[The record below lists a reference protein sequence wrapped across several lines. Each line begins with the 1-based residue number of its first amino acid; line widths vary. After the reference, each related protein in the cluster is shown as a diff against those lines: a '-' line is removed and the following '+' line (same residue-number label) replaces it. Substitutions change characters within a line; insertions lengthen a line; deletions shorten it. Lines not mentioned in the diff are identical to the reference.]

1 MSSQTQLELIRAGA
15 GSGKTY
21 NLCETVAAAV
31 ADGLDPARIMATTFT
46 KKAAAELKG
55 RIQAKLLSGSDD
67 PVKNQMNADRLEL
80 AAIGTVHG
88 VAHRVLSRYAVELG
102 LSTRLEVMS
111 DEAGE
116 QLVASQLNILPMD
129 GWQQL
134 VDCAGR
140 LGIDDLQQQ
149 LLKILDAKRGN
160 QISDDGL
167 RQQMKDSASR
177 VCQLLSPLSNLVE
190 ADHDELLTH
199 VRDALATIVG
209 LNDSTGV
216 TNTGRNKLLD
226 LQSQR
231 LPKWGM
237 YAEATRVKAGKRS
250 GADDA
255 LSNLRGHAAE
265 VCNHQALHD
274 DVCLFCDLLADHAIL
289 IETECRDYKIQRGLV
304 DFTDLETL
312 FLEALSGDQLPS
324 LVKKD
329 FSLVM
334 VDEFQDTNPLQ
345 LAIFQAIRR
354 IAPRHR
360 WVGDPKQAIFGFRGT
375 DPDLVAR
382 VWQQYSES
390 ELPPLPDNR
399 RSQKGLVQFV
409 GTVFEPI
416 FGEDAKQNPVN
427 DRSDR
432 NIERWL
438 LNAKNQEGDAEALVA
453 GIRKLQDEGHRL
465 GDMVVLERSNA
476 GVQKLAEKLE
486 QRGVDYLFE
495 TAGLLST
502 REGVL
507 TLAGMRL
514 VLDRNDSLA
523 AATIKHFLSSPDEA
537 TPTWIID
544 RLTQRA
550 ADREA
555 DRQAVEQ
562 GTDRDRVWRQPW
574 QDDSDLLRLEQI
586 DRKTSSPHSVC
597 ELVMEALQLPSRI
610 ASWGNVAQRA
620 SNLDSTLKHVAS
632 YEEKMLS
639 AGQAAT
645 LGGAILHLEELA
657 AADDDIKYPPLG
669 HNAVTI
675 MTYHKSKGLQWPVV
689 ILSGLNSDR
698 GPNMWQPSVGGGGED
713 ATDPL
718 AGRTIRAW
726 SWPFGM
732 SDSRP
737 PKRRT
742 GTTLDADAV
751 ASPEGVQQA
760 ADEVAENLRLL
771 YVGCTRAESK
781 LVFAHR
787 KGTDRWLQRLPDI
800 DSVLPI
806 DGEPGEYVIDGI
818 DTTYVLRHLQA
829 PESDDEVPSDQAT
842 TWFASDPSDSD
853 LAFGSRFHSPSQ
865 VESDSS
871 EQRPFALT
879 ELPGGSHFPE
889 SLSPEDYAT
898 FGDAVH
904 AYMAALPSLADV
916 DETHKTTIAERC
928 LSAYSMDGQLA
939 ASVLVAIGDRFVG
952 WVTQTYP
959 GATLRVEIPATT
971 ACSSGG
977 DWNGTLDLLLELPSG
992 EVVVVDHK
1000 SAPIKRSHC
1009 EAKAQQYAA
1018 QLDAYDEMLSALG
1031 RTVVSRW
1038 IHFPLAG
1045 VVAELQSPS
1054 G

>member
-1 MSSQTQLELIRAGA
+1 MSSPMSNATQLELIRAGA

-46 KKAAAELKG
+46 TKAAAELKG
-55 RIQAKLLSGSDD
+55 RIQSKLLAGSDD

-80 AAIGTVHG
+80 AAIGTVHS

-102 LSTRLEVMS
+102 LSTRLEVMPEES
-111 DEAGE
+111 GE
-116 QLVASQLNILPMD
+116 RLVASQLNILPMD
-129 GWQQL
+129 GWRQL

-140 LGIDDLQQQ
+140 LGIHDLQQQ
-149 LLKILDAKRGN
+149 LLKILDEKRGN
-160 QISDDGL
+160 QISDDDF
-167 RQQMKDSASR
+167 RQQLKASASR
-177 VCQLLSPLSNLVE
+177 VCQLLSPLSHLIS

-199 VRDALATIVG
+199 IREALATIAG

-216 TNTGRNKLLD
+216 TKKGRDKLLD

-231 LPKWGM
+231 ISKWGI
-237 YAEATRVKAGKRS
+237 YAEASRVKAGTRS
-250 GADDA
+250 GADAA
-255 LSNLRGHAAE
+255 LANLRNHAAE

-274 DVCLFCDLLADHAIL
+274 DVCLFCNLLADHAIL
-289 IETECRDYKIQRGLV
+289 IETECRDYKVQRGLV

-312 FLEALSGDQLPS
+312 FLDALSGDQLPA
-324 LVKKD
+324 LVEKD

-375 DPDLVAR
+375 DPDLVSR
-382 VWQQYSES
+382 VWQQFNES

-409 GTVFEPI
+409 GKVFEPI
-416 FGEDAKQNPVN
+416 FGDDAKQNPVN
-427 DRSDR
+427 ERSDR
-432 NIERWL
+432 NVERWL
-438 LNAKNQEGDAEALVA
+438 LNASNQTGDAEALVA
-453 GIRKLQDEGHRL
+453 GIRQLQDEGHRL
-465 GDMVVLERSNA
+465 GDIVVLERSNA
-476 GVQKLAEKLE
+476 GVQRLAEQLE
-486 QRGVDYLFE
+486 RSGVDYLFE

-507 TLAGMRL
+507 TIAGMRL

-523 AATIKHFLSSPDEA
+523 AATIKHFLSSPDDA
-537 TPTWIID
+537 TPGWIID
-544 RLTQRA
+544 RLTQRV
-550 ADREA
+550 A
-555 DRQAVEQ
+555 DRQADASD
-562 GTDRDRVWRQPW
+562 GNRVWQQPW
-574 QDDSDLLRLEQI
+574 QDDADLLALERI

-597 ELVMEALQLPSRI
+597 ELVMEALQLPCRI

-620 SNLDSTLKHVAS
+620 SNLDSMLKHVAG
-632 YEEKMLS
+632 YEEQMLG

-645 LGGAILHLEELA
+645 LGGAILHLEQL
-657 AADDDIKYPPLG
+657 AADDKDIKYPPLG

-689 ILSGLNSDR
+689 ILTGLNSDR
-698 GPNMWQPSVGGGGED
+698 GPNMWQPLVGGGGDD
-713 ATDPL
+713 ATNPL

-742 GTTLDADAV
+742 GTTLDDDAV
-751 ASPEGVQQA
+751 ASPEGVEQA
-760 ADEVAENLRLL
+760 ADEIAENMRLL

-787 KGTDRWLQRLPDI
+787 RGTDRWLQRLPDI

-806 DGEPGEYVIDGI
+806 DGAPGEHSIDGI
-818 DTTYVLRHLQA
+818 DTTYVLRHLDP
-829 PESDDEVPSDQAT
+829 PESDEVILDQAT
-842 TWFASDPSDSD
+842 LWFATDELDGAAASQQ
-853 LAFGSRFHSPSQ
+853 RFHSPSQ
-865 VESDSS
+865 VESDPSD
-871 EQRPFALT
+871 QRPFSLT
-879 ELPGGSHFPE
+879 QLAGGSHFPE
-889 SLSPEDYAT
+889 SLPPDQYAA

-904 AYMAALPSLADV
+904 AYMAALPSLSEV
-916 DETHKTTIAERC
+916 DETWKTTIAERC
-928 LSAYSMDGQLA
+928 LSAHSMDGKLA
-939 ASVLVAIGDRFVG
+939 ASVLVAIGDRFVD
-952 WVTQTYP
+952 WVSQTYP
-959 GATLRVEIPATT
+959 GATWRVEIPAST
-971 ACSSGG
+971 ARQAGG
-977 DWNGTLDLLLELPSG
+977 DWNGTLDLLLELPDG
-992 EVVVVDHK
+992 RVVVVDHK
-1000 SAPIKRSHC
+1000 SAPIRRTTC
-1009 EAKAQQYAA
+1009 ETQARQYAA
-1018 QLDAYDEMLSALG
+1018 QLDAYDEMLAALG

-1045 VVAELQSPS
+1045 VVAELQSPIA
-1054 G
+1054 